1 MRAIAFCQPIK
12 NAIAVEPLDSLVD
25 DISHRTFGL
34 ATMEFGVLENDL
46 KRLKPL

>member
-12 NAIAVEPLDSLVD
+12 NAIAVVPPDSLVD
-25 DISHRTFGL
+25 DISHQTFGL
-34 ATMEFGVLENDL
+34 AMTEFGVLENDL